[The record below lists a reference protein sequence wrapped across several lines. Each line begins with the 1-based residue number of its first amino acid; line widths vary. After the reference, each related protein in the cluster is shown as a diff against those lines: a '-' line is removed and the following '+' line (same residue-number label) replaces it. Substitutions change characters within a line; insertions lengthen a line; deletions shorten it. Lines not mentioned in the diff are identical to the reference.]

1 MACCGAT
8 SRIIE
13 TGRRMFKPRP
23 KQREVLAYRQGYLGV
38 AAVPGSGKTATLSYL
53 AATLLA
59 ETDLKEGQEI
69 LIVTLVN
76 SAVSNFARQINSYVK
91 SAGLL
96 SGFGYR
102 VRTLHG
108 LANDIVRQKPM
119 IAGLDEAFLIVDER
133 ESNEILA
140 SAVESWMGRYP
151 EAPDDWLAPQYRDKA
166 SYRVHRWGQALTETA
181 RDFIRRAKDDLLA
194 PEALKRRLDQQADRA
209 AGLGLA
215 RICAEIYEDYERA
228 LRYRGAVDFQD
239 LICLALRVLQSD
251 PAYLESLRRKYRY
264 ILEDEAQDS
273 SLLQERILRL
283 LAGDDGNW
291 VRMGDPNQAI
301 FETFTT
307 ADPKYL
313 RDFIA
318 APGGVGRELPNSGR
332 STLSIQ
338 RCANQLIAWSL
349 RHPQGAIR
357 ERVPL
362 SKPFIQPTPMGDPQP
377 NPPDDRSAV
386 VLHPE
391 KFSPTQ
397 EAQMVAESCKR
408 WLEEHPDQTAAILVA
423 RNTRGSE
430 IVRVLRE
437 KRVPYVEN
445 LNSTSSTRAVV
456 GSLAL
461 ILEYLADPKEAKKL
475 AKVYQ
480 VSRRDEQ
487 DDAQATA
494 AIERV
499 MTGLG
504 RIGAVEEYVAPR
516 LNDWLEE
523 RLSADEHA
531 ELYAQLAG
539 FRARVGAWLRAA
551 ELPVDQL
558 ILSVS
563 GDVFRD
569 VGDIATAHMVALY
582 LARLGETHPQMRLP
596 DFAAELRAI
605 AENRR
610 RFSGLGDDESQFDP
624 DAHKGKVTVTTLHK
638 AKGLEWDR
646 VYLISANNYDFPSAE
661 PNDSFIGERWFIRDN
676 LNLSAE
682 ARAQLAA
689 LESGEPYQEGGAS
702 LDARVEYAA
711 ERLRLL
717 YVGITRARKAL
728 TITWN
733 AGRGDATEATPL
745 LALRTFWEAETRKR
759 ERHEPV

>member
-1 MACCGAT
+1 
-8 SRIIE
+8 
-13 TGRRMFKPRP
+13 MFKPRP
-23 KQREVLAYRQGYLGV
+23 KQREVLRYRQGYLGV
-38 AAVPGSGKTATLSYL
+38 AAVPGSGKTATLSCL
-53 AATLLA
+53 AAILLA
-59 ETDLKEGQEI
+59 ETDLEEGQEI

-76 SAVSNFARQINSYVK
+76 SAVSNFARQINEYVK
-91 SAGLL
+91 SARLL
-96 SGFGYR
+96 PGFGYR

-108 LANDIVRQKPM
+108 LANDIVRHKPTA
-119 IAGLDEAFLIVDER
+119 AGLDEAFLIVDER

-140 SAVESWMGRYP
+140 AAVESWMGRSP
-151 EAPDDWLAPQYRDKA
+151 AAPDDWLAPKYLDKA
-166 SYRVHRWGQALTETA
+166 NYRVYRWGQVLTDTA
-181 RDFIRRAKDDLLA
+181 RDFIRRAKDALLSPEDLKQGLA
-194 PEALKRRLDQQADRA
+194 RRGEQ
-209 AGLGLA
+209 LGLA

-239 LICLALRVLQSD
+239 LICLALRVLNSD
-251 PAYLESLRRKYRY
+251 PSYLESLRRKYRY

-283 LAGDDGNW
+283 LAGEAGNW
-291 VRMGDPNQAI
+291 VRVGDPNQAI

-313 RDFIA
+313 RAFIGA
-318 APGGVGRELPNSGR
+318 DGVTGRELPNSGR
-332 STLSIQ
+332 STRSIQ
-338 RCANQLIAWSL
+338 RLANHLIAWSL
-349 RHPQGAIR
+349 KHPHHAIR
-357 ERVPL
+357 ARIPL
-362 SKPFIQPTPMGDPQP
+362 SAPMIQPTPAGDPQP
-377 NPPDDRSAV
+377 NPPDAPAALVLYPEAYSATKEAV
-386 VLHPE
+386 VV
-391 KFSPTQ
+391 T
-397 EAQMVAESCKR
+397 ESCKR
-408 WLEEHPDQTAAILVA
+408 WLEANPDQTAAILVA

-430 IVRVLRE
+430 IVKFLRE

-445 LNSTSSTRAVV
+445 LNTTSSTRAVV

-480 VSRRDEQ
+480 VTRRAEQ
-487 DDAQATA
+487 ADAGAAA

-504 RIGAVEEYVAPR
+504 RISAVEEYIAPR
-516 LNDWLEE
+516 LSDWLEAA
-523 RLSADEHA
+523 LSADEQA
-531 ELYAQLAG
+531 ELHAQLSE
-539 FRARVGAWLRAA
+539 FREQVGTWLRAA

-558 ILSVS
+558 ILTVA
-563 GDVFRD
+563 GDVFTD

-596 DFAAELRAI
+596 DFAAELRDI
-605 AENRR
+605 AANRR
-610 RFSGLGDDESQFDP
+610 KFVGLNDEDSQFDP

-646 VYLISANNYDFPSAE
+646 VYLIAVNNYDFPSAE
-661 PNDSFIGERWFIRDN
+661 PNDSFIGEKWFIRDD

-682 ARAQLAA
+682 ALAQLGA
-689 LESGEPYQEGGAS
+689 LQSGADYQEGFAS
-702 LDARVEYAA
+702 LDARIEYAA

-733 AGRGDATEATPL
+733 TGRGDATEATAL
-745 LALRTFWEAETRKR
+745 LALRTFWEEEMKR
-759 ERHEPV
+759 RNEKRI

>member
-1 MACCGAT
+1 
-8 SRIIE
+8 
-13 TGRRMFKPRP
+13 MFKPRP
-23 KQREVLAYRQGYLGV
+23 KQRAVLAYRQGCLGV
-38 AAVPGSGKTATLSYL
+38 AAVPGSGKTATLSCL
-53 AATLLA
+53 AAALLA
-59 ETDLKEGQEI
+59 ETDLEEGQEI

-76 SAVSNFARQINSYVK
+76 SAVANFARQINEYVK
-91 SAGLL
+91 SEGLL
-96 SGFGYR
+96 PGFGYR

-108 LANDIVRQKPM
+108 LANDIVRQKPT

-140 SAVESWMGRYP
+140 SAVESWMGRSP
-151 EAPDDWLAPQYRDKA
+151 EAPDDWLAPKYRDNA
-166 SYRVHRWGQALTETA
+166 GYRVYRWGQTLTDTA
-181 RDFIRRAKDDLLA
+181 RDFIRRAKDDLLS
-194 PEALKRRLDQQADRA
+194 PEELKRRMAEQAGRRNE
-209 AGLGLA
+209 LGLA
-215 RICAEIYEDYERA
+215 RVCAEIYEDYERA

-239 LICLALRVLQSD
+239 LICLALRVLKSD
-251 PAYLESLRRKYRY
+251 PAYLESLRRKYRT

-283 LAGDDGNW
+283 LAGDKGNW
-291 VRMGDPNQAI
+291 VRVGDPNQAI

-313 RDFIA
+313 RAFIA
-318 APGGVGRELPNSGR
+318 SPGVVGRELPNSGR
-332 STLSIQ
+332 STVSIQ
-338 RCANQLIAWSL
+338 KLANQLIAWSL
-349 RHPQGAIR
+349 KHPHGAIR

-362 SKPFIQPTPMGDPQP
+362 SKPFIQPTPAGDPQP
-377 NPPDDRSAV
+377 NPPDDPAAV
-386 VLHPE
+386 VLYPE
-391 KFSPTQ
+391 DFSPTK
-397 EAQMVAESCKR
+397 EAIMVTESCKR

-430 IVRVLRE
+430 IVKFLRE

-445 LNSTSSTRAVV
+445 LNTTSSTRAVV

-461 ILEYLADPKEAKKL
+461 ILEYLADPKDAKKL

-480 VSRRDEQ
+480 VARRDEQ
-487 DDAQATA
+487 DDARAAA
-494 AIERV
+494 AIQRV

-516 LNDWLEE
+516 LSDWLEDS
-523 RLSADEHA
+523 LSADEHA
-531 ELYAQLAG
+531 ELYAQLAA
-539 FRARVGAWLRAA
+539 FRERVGAWLRAA

-558 ILSVS
+558 ILTVS

-582 LARLGETHPQMRLP
+582 LARLGETHPRMRLP
-596 DFAAELRAI
+596 DFAAELRDI
-605 AENRR
+605 AANRR
-610 RFSGLGDDESQFDP
+610 RFAGLGDDEGQFDP
-624 DAHKGKVTVTTLHK
+624 DAHQGKVTVTTLHK

-646 VYLISANNYDFPSAE
+646 VYLISVNNYDFPSAE

-682 ARAQLAA
+682 ALAQLAA
-689 LESGEPYQEGGAS
+689 LGSGEDYQEGFAS

-733 AGRGDATEATPL
+733 TGRGDATEATPL
-745 LALRTFWEAETRKR
+745 LALRTYWEEEMRRGNAQAR
-759 ERHEPV
+759 EP

>member
-1 MACCGAT
+1 
-8 SRIIE
+8 
-13 TGRRMFKPRP
+13 MFKPRP
-23 KQREVLAYRQGYLGV
+23 KQREVLRYRQGYLGV

-59 ETDLKEGQEI
+59 ETDLEEGQEI

-76 SAVSNFARQINSYVK
+76 SAVSNFARQINEYVK
-91 SAGLL
+91 STGLL
-96 SGFGYR
+96 PGFGYR

-108 LANDIVRQKPM
+108 LANDIVRHKPTA
-119 IAGLDEAFLIVDER
+119 AGLDEAFLIVDER

-140 SAVESWMGRYP
+140 AAVESWMGRSP
-151 EAPDDWLAPQYRDKA
+151 EAPDDWLAPKYLDNANYRF
-166 SYRVHRWGQALTETA
+166 YRWGQVLTDTA
-181 RDFIRRAKDDLLA
+181 RDFIRRAKDALLSPEDLKQDLA
-194 PEALKRRLDQQADRA
+194 ERGDQ
-209 AGLGLA
+209 LGLA

-239 LICLALRVLQSD
+239 LICLALRVLNSD
-251 PAYLESLRRKYRY
+251 PSYLEALRRKYRY

-283 LAGDDGNW
+283 LAGEAGNW
-291 VRMGDPNQAI
+291 VRVGDPNQAI

-313 RDFIA
+313 RAFIGA
-318 APGGVGRELPNSGR
+318 DGVTGRELPNSGR

-338 RCANQLIAWSL
+338 RLANHLIDWSL
-349 RHPQGAIR
+349 KHPHPAIR
-357 ERVPL
+357 ERIPL
-362 SKPFIQPTPMGDPQP
+362 SAPMIQPTPAGDPQP
-377 NPPDDRSAV
+377 NPPDAPAALVLYPEAYNATKEAV
-386 VLHPE
+386 IV
-391 KFSPTQ
+391 T
-397 EAQMVAESCKR
+397 ESCKR
-408 WLEEHPDQTAAILVA
+408 WLEANPDQTAAILVA

-430 IVRVLRE
+430 IVKFLRE

-445 LNSTSSTRAVV
+445 LNTTSSTRAVV

-480 VSRRDEQ
+480 VTRRAEQ
-487 DDAQATA
+487 DDAGAAA

-504 RIGAVEEYVAPR
+504 RISAVEEYIAPR
-516 LNDWLEE
+516 LSDWLEE
-523 RLSADEHA
+523 ALSADEQA
-531 ELYAQLAG
+531 ELHAQLSE
-539 FRARVGAWLRAA
+539 FREQVGTWLRAA
-551 ELPVDQL
+551 ELPIDQL
-558 ILSVS
+558 ILTVA
-563 GDVFRD
+563 GDVFTD

-596 DFAAELRAI
+596 DFAAELRDI
-605 AENRR
+605 AANRR
-610 RFSGLGDDESQFDP
+610 KFVGLNDEDSQFDP

-646 VYLISANNYDFPSAE
+646 VYLISVNNYDFPSAE
-661 PNDSFIGERWFIRDN
+661 PNDSFIGEKWFIRDD

-682 ARAQLAA
+682 ALAQLGA
-689 LESGEPYQEGGAS
+689 LKSGADYQEGFAS
-702 LDARVEYAA
+702 LDARIEYAA

-733 AGRGDATEATPL
+733 TGRRGDATEATAS
-745 LALRTFWEAETRKR
+745 LALRTFWEEEMKR
-759 ERHEPV
+759 RNEKRI